1 MDEEDQRLAATFVPK
16 SEFDKKAGNTVE
28 RIQVK
33 KILKELG
40 LEQKYHQNF
49 INNGVDTVQEFLALD
64 VRGLEK
70 LSVDHDDLDTILTH
84 IQSRKDNEDSA
95 RKSGKGKSPRK

>member
-1 MDEEDQRLAATFVPK
+1 MLYKIQEAMDEEDQRLAQTFQPK

-33 KILKELG
+33 KILTELK
-40 LEQKYHQNF
+40 LEEKYHKNF
-49 INNGVDTVQEFLALD
+49 LDNGVDTVQEFLALD

-70 LSVDHDDLDTILTH
+70 LNVDHDDLDTILTH
-84 IQSRKDNEDSA
+84 I
-95 RKSGKGKSPRK
+95 